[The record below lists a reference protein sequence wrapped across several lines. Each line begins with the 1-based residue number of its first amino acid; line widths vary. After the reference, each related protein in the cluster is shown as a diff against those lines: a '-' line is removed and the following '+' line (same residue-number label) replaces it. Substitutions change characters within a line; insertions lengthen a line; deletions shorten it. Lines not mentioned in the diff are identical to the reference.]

1 MIKTALVTGGTRG
14 IGAAISKH
22 LLKEGY
28 KVAATFQRNQTQ
40 AQKFERETGIKVYC
54 WDVKD
59 LKACEEGVRQ
69 IEKDLGPIDIL
80 VNNAGITSDVSFH
93 KMSSFQWNDVIDT
106 NLSSCFNMCQA
117 VIDGMRTR
125 QYGRII
131 NISSINGQQ
140 GQFGQTNYA
149 AAKAGIIGFT
159 KSLAIETAQKGIT
172 VNAVAPG
179 YIKTEMVQAVKPEM
193 LDKIIARIPVGRL
206 GEPEDVANAV
216 SFLASEKTGFM
227 TGATLTLNGGQYLT

>member
-1 MIKTALVTGGTRG
+1 
-14 IGAAISKH
+14 
-22 LLKEGY
+22 
-28 KVAATFQRNQTQ
+28 
-40 AQKFERETGIKVYC
+40 
-54 WDVKD
+54 
-59 LKACEEGVRQ
+59 
-69 IEKDLGPIDIL
+69 
-80 VNNAGITSDVSFH
+80 
-93 KMSSFQWNDVIDT
+93 
-106 NLSSCFNMCQA
+106 
-117 VIDGMRTR
+117 
-125 QYGRII
+125 
-131 NISSINGQQ
+131 
-140 GQFGQTNYA
+140 
-149 AAKAGIIGFT
+149 T